1 MRQSPYFLPRYI
13 LHNIIPMVLHKEL
26 LLSLSGR
33 ELWFYSYFFVG
44 LHPWR
49 IISTESRLTGS
60 LNIRFKRTDSQET
73 SRTSY
78 YSFGGRSLA
87 YYPSKH
93 EGDCYPYV
101 KDWAALKTGY
111 KNYLAISFI
120 YRLHTFIYHC
130 FDTNTITN
138 ERNMGIPAGNSPNKS
153 SCCGNR
159 VFPVMD

>member
-1 MRQSPYFLPRYI
+1 MNDKNCSSLQCLTYISKEMSGFSRVTFVNQFKCYFLYFIGKQILMRQSTYFLPRYI

-60 LNIRFKRTDSQET
+60 LNIRFKRTDYQET

-111 KNYLAISFI
+111 K
-120 YRLHTFIYHC
+120 
-130 FDTNTITN
+130 TI
-138 ERNMGIPAGNSPNKS
+138 
-153 SCCGNR
+153 
-159 VFPVMD
+159 